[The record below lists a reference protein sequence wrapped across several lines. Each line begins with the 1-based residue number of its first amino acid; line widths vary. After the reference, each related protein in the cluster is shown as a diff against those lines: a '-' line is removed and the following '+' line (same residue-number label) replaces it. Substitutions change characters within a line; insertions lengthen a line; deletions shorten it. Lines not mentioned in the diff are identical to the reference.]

1 MSASVH
7 ITLASVTSTAVLL
20 KLTAR
25 PCCGLG
31 PVAEGGGQMSAVP
44 EKGETVMVW
53 QSSTGRLSLYPP
65 SVVTH
70 YIIISFTKHYTLSTY
85 HPGASVSGRHSP
97 RKQGDE
103 AGGEDDLIM
112 ILSSLMMMMMM
123 MMMLTSMSSSL
134 VSNLLMTMFL
144 PSYTLVRDTCS
155 RPLH

>member
-1 MSASVH
+1 MSASLH

-70 YIIISFTKHYTLSTY
+70 YILISFT
-85 HPGASVSGRHSP
+85 
-97 RKQGDE
+97 
-103 AGGEDDLIM
+103 
-112 ILSSLMMMMMM
+112 
-123 MMMLTSMSSSL
+123 
-134 VSNLLMTMFL
+134 
-144 PSYTLVRDTCS
+144 
-155 RPLH
+155 